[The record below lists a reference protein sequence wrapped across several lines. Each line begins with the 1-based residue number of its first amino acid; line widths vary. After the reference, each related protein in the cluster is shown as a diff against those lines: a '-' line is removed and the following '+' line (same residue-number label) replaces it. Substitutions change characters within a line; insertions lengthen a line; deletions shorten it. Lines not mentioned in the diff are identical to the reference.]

1 MFTRN
6 ASNTMSRPV
15 LTSMQLG
22 RLLQSARKAKKL
34 SQAAVG
40 ARLGLSQKR
49 ISALELSPGNIS
61 VDQLLALSSVLG
73 LELQIQQKGSP
84 SAASKAEW

>member
-1 MFTRN
+1 
-6 ASNTMSRPV
+6 
-15 LTSMQLG
+15 MQLG

-49 ISALELSPGNIS
+49 VSALELNPGNIT

-73 LELQIQQKGSP
+73 LELQILQKGSP
-84 SAASKAEW
+84 SDAASKPEW